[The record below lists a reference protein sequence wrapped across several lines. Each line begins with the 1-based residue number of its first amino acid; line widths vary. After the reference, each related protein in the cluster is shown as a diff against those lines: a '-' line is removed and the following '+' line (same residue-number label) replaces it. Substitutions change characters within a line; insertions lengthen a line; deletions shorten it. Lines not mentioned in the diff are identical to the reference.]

1 MRERLPSLRESRCL
15 ERLHGRI
22 PIQIMELQK
31 CFNPLAPIVV
41 AETALGCEGVGPN
54 GPNGAKVGANVKR
67 GAKNGGGLALPP
79 ANVGITHLS
88 SQPESAERIPHPDVR
103 CNDLRR
109 MRRSTAAAN
118 SS

>member
-15 ERLHGRI
+15 ERLRGRI

-54 GPNGAKVGANVKR
+54 GPKPGESRRNVKR
-67 GAKNGGGLALPP
+67 GAKNGGGRALPP

-88 SQPESAERIPHPDVR
+88 SQPESAERIAHPDVR
-103 CNDLRR
+103 CNDLRW

-118 SS
+118 S